1 MQSTKLPTW
10 RDTRHVLMTAGLMFG
25 LSLALAEAAHA
36 QEAFSR
42 ISTILQRI
50 IDTINGPVGR
60 SLAIIAVMMV
70 GLAWMF
76 GRMDVKQAG
85 AVIVGIGVVFGAAQI
100 VVWASTS
107 APGRGVSNDSDEGM
121 SSHGAVVRDESV
133 DRR

>member
-10 RDTRHVLMTAGLMFG
+10 RNMRHVLMTAGLLFG
-25 LSLALAEAAHA
+25 LSLAFAEAAHA

-100 VVWASTS
+100 V
-107 APGRGVSNDSDEGM
+107 GVMAG
-121 SSHGAVVRDESV
+121 G
-133 DRR
+133 

>member
-10 RDTRHVLMTAGLMFG
+10 RNMRHVLMTAGLMFG
-25 LSLALAEAAHA
+25 LSLALAEAAYA

-100 VVWASTS
+100 V
-107 APGRGVSNDSDEGM
+107 GVMAG
-121 SSHGAVVRDESV
+121 G
-133 DRR
+133 

>member
-10 RDTRHVLMTAGLMFG
+10 RSARHVLMTAGLMFG
-25 LSLALAEAAHA
+25 LSLALAEAAYA

-85 AVIVGIGVVFGAAQI
+85 AVIVGIGVVFDAAQI
-100 VVWASTS
+100 V
-107 APGRGVSNDSDEGM
+107 GVMAG
-121 SSHGAVVRDESV
+121 G
-133 DRR
+133 